1 MKFKPCID
9 LYNGSVKQI
18 VGGTLNDNNPPKI
31 NFSSKNSPSF
41 YAKMFASYN
50 LHGGHVIKL
59 GDNNDIAAQEA
70 IKAWPDNLQIGGGIT
85 IENGKKW
92 LDIGASKIIITSY
105 MFKNN
110 KLNFDKLEKLV
121 NQIGKENITIDLSCR
136 KKKNKY
142 FVVKDKWQTF
152 TDTEVNKMTLET
164 LSNFCSEFLIH
175 GVDVEGLMSGIDA
188 DLINILKES
197 PIECVYAGGISSID
211 DLEIINKIGEKKIDV
226 TIGSALDI
234 YGGSLEFKKV
244 INYFNQ
250 KS

>member
-18 VGGTLNDNNPPKI
+18 VGGTLNDYDHPKI
-31 NFSSKNSPSF
+31 NFSSNNKPSF
-41 YAKMFASYN
+41 FAQMFKSYN

-105 MFKNN
+105 IFRKNELDFN
-110 KLNFDKLEKLV
+110 KLEKLT

-136 KKKNKY
+136 KQKNKY
-142 FVVKDKWQTF
+142 YVVKDKWQTF
-152 TDTEVNKMTLET
+152 TNTEVNKKTLKV

-175 GVDVEGLMSGIDA
+175 GVDVEGLMSGIDS
-188 DLINILKES
+188 DLIKILKES
-197 PIECVYAGGISSID
+197 PVECVYAGGVSSIN
-211 DLEIINKIGEKKIDV
+211 DLEEIKKIGKNKIDV

-234 YGGSLEFKKV
+234 YGGNLEFQKV
-244 INYFNQ
+244 INYFN
-250 KS
+250 